1 MISLSRPSL
10 FQVVVPAHPS
20 CAARVRRAVAAHLT
34 FWHLSHL
41 LDDAVLATDE
51 LFANAVSH
59 AGAGPGDS
67 VAIVLEHSEHELRV
81 TVSDNSSLLPR
92 PRTSGSAAES
102 GRGLAIVAALADD
115 WGTAPP
121 EPGTVGKKVWFS
133 LLVGEKT

>member
-20 CAARVRRAVAAHLT
+20 CAARVRRTVAVHLT
-34 FWHLSHL
+34 FWHLTHL

-59 AGAGPGDS
+59 AGGGPGDS
-67 VAIVLEHSEHELRV
+67 VAIVLQHTEQELRV
-81 TVSDNSSLLPR
+81 TVSDNSPLLPR

-121 EPGTVGKKVWFS
+121 EPGTLGKKVWFS